1 MKKMIL
7 IISALILLG
16 NTAGAAADLHNQTHN
31 MENPTMKIN
40 YDYLTVVPLFD
51 VMAPVD
57 VLTSQKFRTYSECE
71 KFAHDVMMG
80 DNSAYLTTDAGNIFA
95 VYMTLHHEAAI
106 ITSSGIKDITKD
118 PKVADLAERIIKAQ
132 SIEVQEMQELIKSNT
147 LTGNDSASFQKSM
160 ETIMGNMMKKM
171 KFPSGKLT
179 PDQATQLFLE
189 NMIVHHEGAVEMAKA
204 YLKTGKNKKL
214 LNISKNILATQPG
227 EIKEMQSLLKNSR

>member
-7 IISALILLG
+7 IISALILSG
-16 NTAGAAADLHNQTHN
+16 NIASAAADSHNQTHT
-31 MENPTMKIN
+31 MENPTMKMN
-40 YDYLTVVPLFD
+40 YDYLAVIPLFD

-71 KFAHDVMMG
+71 KFAHDIMMG

-160 ETIMGNMMKKM
+160 ETIMSNMMKKM
-171 KFPSGKLT
+171 ELPTGKLT
-179 PDQATQLFLE
+179 PDQATQVFLE

-214 LNISKNILATQPG
+214 INISKNILATQPG

>member
-7 IISALILLG
+7 IISALILSG
-16 NTAGAAADLHNQTHN
+16 NIATAAADSHNQTHN

-160 ETIMGNMMKKM
+160 ETIMSNMMKKM
-171 KFPSGKLT
+171 KLPSGKLT

>member
-7 IISALILLG
+7 IISALILSG
-16 NTAGAAADLHNQTHN
+16 NIASAAADSHNQTHT
-31 MENPTMKIN
+31 MENPTMKMN
-40 YDYLTVVPLFD
+40 YDYLAVIPLFD

-71 KFAHDVMMG
+71 KFAHDIKMG

-106 ITSSGIKDITKD
+106 ITRSGIKDITKD

-160 ETIMGNMMKKM
+160 ETIMSNMMKKM
-171 KFPSGKLT
+171 KLPSGKLT

>member
-7 IISALILLG
+7 IISALILSG
-16 NTAGAAADLHNQTHN
+16 NIASAAADSHNQTHT
-31 MENPTMKIN
+31 MENPTMKMN
-40 YDYLTVVPLFD
+40 YDYLAVIPLFD

-71 KFAHDVMMG
+71 KFAHDIMMG

-118 PKVADLAERIIKAQ
+118 PKVADLAGRIIKAQ

-160 ETIMGNMMKKM
+160 ETIMSNMMKKM
-171 KFPSGKLT
+171 KLPSGKLT